1 MDKKA
6 LALTCIIALLVTAVA
21 ELSAMQLVSANF
33 FPETAPAGIQIDAD
47 GTIKGTDLIEHSGN
61 IYTLNGN
68 IKDTIVILCDGIVL
82 DGAGYTLEGSGGGV
96 GVFLQARNNVS
107 IKNMRIRNFD
117 YGIKLPWLYYG
128 SPNSVSGKTISGNT
142 LTNNTYGIYIDDYSS
157 GNKIS
162 SNVLSGNTYGI
173 CLKTCSDNTLRDNRM
188 DNNDFNFY
196 VSGGTL
202 STSANDVDQS
212 NTVNGA
218 PIIYWVNEQGKA
230 VPQNAGYVALVNCKN
245 MSVENLNLSH
255 NGQSLL
261 LAGVTNSKITDNKI
275 TENRHGIWLIESEN
289 NQVENNIVTGNV
301 YEGFY
306 LSSSNNNQITTNT
319 LADNG
324 LEGTPAAQETGLT
337 GRSALR
343 LLRSSNN
350 DISSNKIMGNGEG
363 VNLQDSNGNII
374 STNTFENTYGST
386 VNLFMSENNTITK
399 NTLKGSN
406 ECAIKIWSSDRNTV
420 SCNRIS
426 NNNLGILLDHAA
438 ENTIIQNDITNNKG
452 FGMQL
457 KSPSALLGG
466 SENNI
471 IHQNNFINNQ
481 PDGLDVSI
489 PNIMGE
495 HQRGGDPFSMEW
507 VPGLGNIWD
516 DGREGNYWSDYLTRY
531 PDASEVANTGVG
543 NTAYTINENN
553 ADRHP
558 LMSPVEISVGSS
570 SQESTITPS
579 SETQTQLEPLIPL
592 QFFVA
597 IFIIISILIGVGLMV
612 YSKKRKREAAIA
624 G

>member
-1 MDKKA
+1 
-6 LALTCIIALLVTAVA
+6 
-21 ELSAMQLVSANF
+21 MQ
-33 FPETAPAGIQIDAD
+33 
-47 GTIKGTDLIEHSGN
+47 
-61 IYTLNGN
+61 
-68 IKDTIVILCDGIVL
+68 
-82 DGAGYTLEGSGGGV
+82 GSGGGD
-96 GVFLQARNNVS
+96 GVFLQA
-107 IKNMRIRNFD
+107 KNDVTIRNMKIHNFE

-128 SPNSVSGKTISGNT
+128 SNNAVNGNTISGNT

-157 GNKIS
+157 GNKLS
-162 SNVLSGNTYGI
+162 SNTLSGNTYGI
-173 CLKTCSDNTLRDNRM
+173 CLKSCSNNTLRDNRM

-196 VSGGTL
+196 VSGGTV

-218 PIIYWVNEQGKA
+218 PIIYWVNEQGKT

-245 MSVENLNLSH
+245 MSVKNLNLAH

-261 LAGVTNSKITDNKI
+261 LAGVTNSKITGNKI

-289 NQVENNIVTGNV
+289 NQVENNIVTSNV

-306 LSSSNNNQITTNT
+306 LSSSNKNQITTNT

-324 LEGTPAAQETGLT
+324 LEGTPAAKETGLT

-350 DISSNKIMGNGEG
+350 DISSNKIVGNGEG
-363 VNLQDSNGNII
+363 VNLQDSNGNTI

-386 VNLFMSENNTITK
+386 INLFMSENNKITK

-406 ECAIKIWSSDRNTV
+406 ECAIKIWSSDKNTV
-420 SCNRIS
+420 SYNRIS
-426 NNNLGILLDHAA
+426 NNNLGVLLDHAA
-438 ENTIIQNDITNNKG
+438 ENTIIQNDITDNRG

-471 IHQNNFINNQ
+471 IHHNNFINNQ

-489 PNIMGE
+489 PAIMGE

-516 DGREGNYWSDYLTRY
+516 DGKEGNYWSDYLTRY
-531 PDASEVANTGVG
+531 PDASEVSNTGVG

-553 ADRHP
+553 ADRAPTH
-558 LMSPVEISVGSS
+558 V
-570 SQESTITPS
+570 T
-579 SETQTQLEPLIPL
+579 
-592 QFFVA
+592 
-597 IFIIISILIGVGLMV
+597 
-612 YSKKRKREAAIA
+612 R
-624 G
+624 

>member
-6 LALTCIIALLVTAVA
+6 LAVTFIIALLVSTVI
-21 ELSAMQLVSANF
+21 ELSVMQFASANF
-33 FPETAPAGIQIDAD
+33 FPETPPAGIQITAD
-47 GTIKGTDLIEHSGN
+47 GQVKGTDLIQRSGN
-61 IYTLNGN
+61 TYTLTG
-68 IKDTIVILCDGIVL
+68 DVEGTIVILRDGIVL
-82 DGAGYTLEGSGGGV
+82 DGAGYALEGSGGGV
-96 GVFLQARNNVS
+96 GVFLQARNDVT
-107 IKNMRIRNFD
+107 IKNMKISNFE
-117 YGIKLPWLYYG
+117 YGIKMPWLYYG
-128 SPNSVSGKTISGNT
+128 STNSVKSKTISENT

-157 GNKIS
+157 GNELS
-162 SNVLSGNTYGI
+162 SNILLGNTYGM
-173 CLKTCSDNTLRDNRM
+173 CLKSCSDNMLRNNRM

-218 PIIYWVNEQGKA
+218 PIIYWVNEQGKT
-230 VPQNAGYVALVNCKN
+230 VPQNAGYVALVNCNDMTVK
-245 MSVENLNLSH
+245 NLNLAH

-289 NQVENNIVTGNV
+289 NQVENNIITGNM

-306 LSSSNNNQITTNT
+306 LSSSNNNRITTNT

-324 LEGTPAAQETGLT
+324 LVGTPAAQETGIT

-350 DISSNKIMGNGEG
+350 DISSNKIDGNGEG
-363 VNLQDSNGNII
+363 VNLQDSNGNTI

-386 VNLFMSENNTITK
+386 IHLFMSENNKITK
-399 NTLKGSN
+399 NALKGSN
-406 ECAIKIWSSDRNTV
+406 ECAIKIWSSDKNTV
-420 SCNRIS
+420 SYNRIS
-426 NNNLGILLDHAA
+426 NNNLGVLLDHAA
-438 ENTIIQNDITNNKG
+438 ENTIIQNDITDNRG
-452 FGMQL
+452 FGIQL

-471 IHQNNFINNQ
+471 IHHNNFINNQ
-481 PDGLDVSI
+481 ADGLDVSI
-489 PNIMGE
+489 PAIMGE

-507 VPGLGNIWD
+507 VPGLGNVWD
-516 DGREGNYWSDYLTRY
+516 DGKEGNYWSDYLTRY
-531 PDASEVANTGVG
+531 PDASEVSNTGVG
-543 NTAYTINENN
+543 NTDYIINENN

-558 LMSPVEISVGSS
+558 LMAPIEFSVDLSA
-570 SQESTITPS
+570 QEPTTTPS
-579 SETQTQLEPLIPL
+579 SEISTQQDLVTSL
-592 QFFVA
+592 QVIA
-597 IFIIISILIGVGLMV
+597 IVFIITILAVVGLLI
-612 YSKKRKREAAIA
+612 YFKKRRMQIAIS